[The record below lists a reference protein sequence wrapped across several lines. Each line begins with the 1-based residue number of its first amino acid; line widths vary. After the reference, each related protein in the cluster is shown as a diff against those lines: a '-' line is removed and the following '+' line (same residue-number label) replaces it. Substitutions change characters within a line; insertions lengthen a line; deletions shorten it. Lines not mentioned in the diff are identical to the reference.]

1 MGVFYCHVSF
11 GECNSFECFGNT
23 FPKKNSDWMR
33 PTESFRFQLTS
44 SSRKDEQDIRGHR
57 GMEGKIF
64 FVLNKTREVSQQKR
78 CEEVETC

>member
-11 GECNSFECFGNT
+11 GGVIRLNALVTPS
-23 FPKKNSDWMR
+23 PKKTKNWMR

-44 SSRKDEQDIRGHR
+44 SSRKDEQDIRGHG

-64 FVLNKTREVSQQKR
+64 FVLNKTWEVSQQKR
-78 CEEVETC
+78 WEEVETC